1 MFREW
6 AGDKRKF
13 CQEIPTSRQDQ
24 TWMGPNVQESYNI
37 YPALQFFYRDWR
49 KSVFFTWSL
58 YQLRGNHCSCGLHL
72 LQPLFQQL
80 ELLKLDFKKIKQS
93 RYWDVKK
100 IKQLRLWQLLAE
112 KIKQSRYIDMLTSL
126 CWEDQTCS
134 KAFLIKLTDS
144 LVDAS
149 SSSLYSGARLVQRL
163 CKIIFSIWL

>member
-72 LQPLFQQL
+72 LQPLLKQ
-80 ELLKLDFKKIKQS
+80 LKLLNLIFRRS
-93 RYWDVKK
+93 NNRDV
-100 IKQLRLWQLLAE
+100 E
-112 KIKQSRYIDMLTSL
+112 MLTSW

-149 SSSLYSGARLVQRL
+149 SSSLYIGAWLVPRL
-163 CKIIFSIWL
+163 CKIIFSIWLWPCQHTLHIE